1 MANCGIMAEEKSLDR
16 LLSESEQLRRAT
28 RELIQLSK
36 ELVDKSDE
44 LQRQILD
51 KLRPVTL
58 DIGSTR
64 SR

>member
-1 MANCGIMAEEKSLDR
+1 MANCGIMAEEKSLAQ
-16 LLSESEQLRRAT
+16 LLAESEQLRRAT

-51 KLRPVTL
+51 KLRP
-58 DIGSTR
+58 GNA
-64 SR
+64 

>member
-1 MANCGIMAEEKSLDR
+1 MAEEKSLAQ
-16 LLSESEQLRRAT
+16 LLAESEQLRRAT

>member
-1 MANCGIMAEEKSLDR
+1 VANCGIMAEEKSLDQ
-16 LLSESEQLRRAT
+16 LLAESEQLRRAT

-51 KLRPVTL
+51 KLRP
-58 DIGSTR
+58 GNA
-64 SR
+64 